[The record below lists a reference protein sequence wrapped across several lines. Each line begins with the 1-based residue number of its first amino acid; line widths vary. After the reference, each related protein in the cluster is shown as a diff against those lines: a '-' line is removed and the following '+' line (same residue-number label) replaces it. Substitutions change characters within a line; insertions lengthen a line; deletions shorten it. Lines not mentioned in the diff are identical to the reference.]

1 MYDVYDYHSTRKED
15 SLLNRLNLLYLLTFI
30 FITRRNKLIEVII
43 ELFKLN
49 LVIYRNIY
57 MRFKI
62 LRLEFHSKRN
72 KIPQEN

>member
-30 FITRRNKLIEVII
+30 FINRRNKLIKVII
-43 ELFKLN
+43 QLLFKLN
-49 LVIYRNIY
+49 LVIYRNIH

-62 LRLEFHSKRN
+62 L
-72 KIPQEN
+72 